1 MRFALA
7 LALLVACG
15 DGGKP
20 TVMPD
25 GSTETPD
32 GMPDGMEPPEQLTFT
47 KYVLDMIATQTTA
60 SATPRPYAE
69 FSSLIDPDAASN
81 NLAAYA
87 SLF

>member
-1 MRFALA
+1 M

-15 DGGKP
+15 DSGKP
-20 TVMPD
+20 SVTPD
-25 GSTETPD
+25 GSTPTPD
-32 GMPDGMEPPEQLTFT
+32 SMPDGMNPPEQVTFT

-60 SATPRPYAE
+60 TAAPRPYSE
-69 FSSLIDPDAASN
+69 FASLIDPDAASN